1 MDFDAA
7 EHHAL
12 TALLH
17 HENVFEPE
25 AAAQVYAQINK
36 AAWAALERRE
46 ITMPELKHLRFARFL
61 EAIHRTDIDPD
72 AMGHAYEEEL
82 SKCGFLLPGAED
94 FLRRVSAKMPV
105 ALVTNGISFIQRGRL
120 RASPLPPYLSAI
132 IISEEYHLSKPDPRL
147 AEVALEALG
156 CADRREAVFLGDSL
170 TADIACAAAAGLDS
184 IWLTPSHQTSPLP
197 THTVHTLE
205 EAERVLG

>member
-17 HENVFEPE
+17 HENVSEPE
-25 AAAQVYAQINK
+25 AAAQVYARINK

-94 FLRRVSAKMPV
+94 FCNGVNSKTKV
-105 ALVTNGISFIQRGRL
+105 AGVEKRSGR
-120 RASPLPPYLSAI
+120 
-132 IISEEYHLSKPDPRL
+132 
-147 AEVALEALG
+147 
-156 CADRREAVFLGDSL
+156 
-170 TADIACAAAAGLDS
+170 AGKRWYS
-184 IWLTPSHQTSPLP
+184 
-197 THTVHTLE
+197 
-205 EAERVLG
+205 